1 MIARIR
7 LVFGCVGGAELVG
20 RKLWD
25 VGRAKKLEM
34 KDLRLASGPGLVVNA
49 QRGIAST
56 DGSVWLLGER

>member
-1 MIARIR
+1 
-7 LVFGCVGGAELVG
+7 
-20 RKLWD
+20 
-25 VGRAKKLEM
+25 M

>member
-1 MIARIR
+1 M
-7 LVFGCVGGAELVG
+7 G

-56 DGSVWLLGER
+56 GGSV